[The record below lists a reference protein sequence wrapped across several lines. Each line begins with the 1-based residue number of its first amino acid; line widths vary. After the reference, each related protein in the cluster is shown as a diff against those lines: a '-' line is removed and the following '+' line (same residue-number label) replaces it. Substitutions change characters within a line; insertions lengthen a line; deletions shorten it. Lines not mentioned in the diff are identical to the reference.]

1 MTRWLGPLLLTPILV
16 LAACQDEGVVC
27 PAVFQIY
34 TVSLRDPG
42 GTPVTDA
49 AVTSVLVRTGDTL
62 QNRSLA
68 LFAPGTYFLIDDS
81 YATLLLRSRDSVSVS
96 ITRGPTALEAGYA
109 FRRGA
114 CGAEKIAGPDSV
126 IVP

>member
-1 MTRWLGPLLLTPILV
+1 MTRWLRPLLLAPILV

-42 GTPVTDA
+42 GAPVTDA
-49 AVTSVLVRTGDTL
+49 VVTPILVRTGDTL
-62 QNRSLA
+62 QNRTLA
-68 LFAPGTYFLIDDS
+68 LFAPGTYFLMDDS
-81 YATLLLRSRDSVSVS
+81 YASQLLRSRDSVSVS
-96 ITRGPTALEAGYA
+96 IMRGLTELEAGYA
-109 FRRGA
+109 FRRGS

-126 IVP
+126 TVP